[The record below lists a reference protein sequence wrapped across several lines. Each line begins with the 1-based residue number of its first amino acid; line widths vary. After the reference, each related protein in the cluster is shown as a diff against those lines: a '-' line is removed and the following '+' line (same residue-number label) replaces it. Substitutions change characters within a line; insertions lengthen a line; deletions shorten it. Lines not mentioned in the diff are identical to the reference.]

1 MGMMEVGPLPPRP
14 SPPAPLRRGHL
25 TLSVTFDLPSA
36 SDLFTQSRCL
46 LDAEPSSKQMAKTLA
61 IYFQVYVSSFIF
73 VRFYAYLV
81 FFFFFETP
89 SSHHTIPINNGSR
102 RSSPRIDLSAVNE
115 QSLQ

>member
-1 MGMMEVGPLPPRP
+1 MEVGPPPLPPRP

-25 TLSVTFDLPSA
+25 TLPVTFDLPSA

-46 LDAEPSSKQMAKTLA
+46 LDAEPSSKRMAKTLA

-81 FFFFFETP
+81 FFFFFF
-89 SSHHTIPINNGSR
+89 
-102 RSSPRIDLSAVNE
+102 LFF
-115 QSLQ
+115 